1 MSTMI
6 VAALGWLGAGL
17 ALCSYAQR
25 SPARLRQISLL
36 SSITLVSFN
45 LWRGIWSNVALE
57 GALIAINTRRL
68 LDLHHE
74 RRSIDLRSTAL
85 HTVHPPTVPS
95 GALPSP
101 DRARPAGS
109 FPMEESA

>member
-1 MSTMI
+1 MI
-6 VAALGWLGAGL
+6 VAALGWLGAAL

-25 SPARLRQISLL
+25 SPARLRQVSLL

-57 GALIAINTRRL
+57 SALIAINTRRL
-68 LDLHHE
+68 LDLRNE
-74 RRSIDLRSTAL
+74 RRCIDARSTAL
-85 HTVHPPTVPS
+85 YTVRRSTVPPVRQ
-95 GALPSP
+95 PSP

-109 FPMEESA
+109 LPMEESA